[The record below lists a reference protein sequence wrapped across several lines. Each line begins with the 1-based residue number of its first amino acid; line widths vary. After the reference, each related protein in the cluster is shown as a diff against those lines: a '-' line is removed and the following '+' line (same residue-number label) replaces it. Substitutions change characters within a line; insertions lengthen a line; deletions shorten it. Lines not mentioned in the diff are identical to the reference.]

1 MRHIQELCELVH
13 NIVKLWPVF
22 DNFDEKST
30 RQLEEAAA
38 DRASYKDV
46 THRAG
51 RVPPGRVPPIP
62 GESVSVTVPRAD
74 LVPVCALLTA
84 LICSAGACSGV
95 ESTNP
100 PQGQQRP
107 GGAGGGPAVPVTV
120 TTVAQE
126 AVPLEIQVI
135 GAVEPLAT
143 VAVRAQIT
151 GELTSVNFREG
162 DDVTKG
168 QALFT
173 LDRRPLEA
181 VLAQA
186 EANLARDV
194 AQAANARAQAA
205 RYQDLAQ
212 RGIATREQVDTTKTA
227 ATALEAVVDADKAAI
242 ENAKVQLQYATISA
256 PLSGR
261 TGALMVHP
269 GSLIRANDATPLV
282 VINQVAPISVS
293 FSVPERQLPDLKRYM
308 AKGSVVVHAEVP
320 NQTARDTGR
329 VTFVDNLI
337 DRATGTIRVKG
348 TFDNRGRHLWPGQ
361 FVNVTVT
368 LTTVPDAI
376 TVPSVAIQNG
386 PQGQFVYVVT
396 KEKAAEMRPIT
407 VERTR
412 GDQTVIA
419 SGVVAGETVV
429 TDGQLRLTP
438 GSKVAIKTADADR
451 KGRS

>member
-1 MRHIQELCELVH
+1 MQELCELVH
-13 NIVKLWPVF
+13 NDVNLWPAF
-22 DNFDEKST
+22 DNYGAISE
-30 RQLEEAAA
+30 RQLGEAAA
-38 DRASYKDV
+38 ARALYKDV

-62 GESVSVTVPRAD
+62 GESVPVTVLRAD
-74 LVPVCALLTA
+74 LVPAFALVTA
-84 LICSAGACSGV
+84 LVCGAGACSGV
-95 ESTNP
+95 ENANP
-100 PQGQQRP
+100 PQDQPRP
-107 GGAGGGPAVPVTV
+107 GSAGGGPAVPVTV
-120 TTVAQE
+120 ATVARE

-143 VAVRAQIT
+143 VPVRAQIT

-162 DDVTKG
+162 GDVTKG
-168 QALFT
+168 QALFN

-242 ENAKVQLQYATISA
+242 ENAKVQLQYATIAA

-308 AKGSVVVHAEVP
+308 ARGSVVVHAEAP
-320 NQTARDTGR
+320 NQAARDTGR
-329 VTFVDNLI
+329 VSFIDNLI

-376 TVPSVAIQNG
+376 TVPSVAVQNG

-396 KEKAAEMRPIT
+396 QEKAVEMRPIT
-407 VERTR
+407 IERTR

-451 KGRS
+451 KGRT